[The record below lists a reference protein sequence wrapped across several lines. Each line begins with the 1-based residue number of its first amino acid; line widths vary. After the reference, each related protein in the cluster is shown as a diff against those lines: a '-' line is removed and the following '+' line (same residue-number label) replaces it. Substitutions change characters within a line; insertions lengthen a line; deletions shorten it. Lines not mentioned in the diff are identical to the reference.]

1 MHCLFAA
8 ISGKWFPWEFVD
20 GHTHAWGGGGG
31 ISCLAHLVCAAL
43 HGIGLWDL
51 QS

>member
-31 ISCLAHLVCAAL
+31 EFHVWLT
-43 HGIGLWDL
+43 
-51 QS
+51 